1 MSKGLDS
8 TYYGI
13 DSVRWRAYSDNRTWR
28 QRTQRE
34 RANWDPILPSI
45 TAAYLRWRYTPTQPP
60 PQPTG
65 SSVDFDI
72 GVIDIYTLEWS
83 AHIPR
88 GEGSESPLEALAL
101 SGYLGNKPL
110 NPSLA
115 ISIRTLELYR
125 RLRLRKPSFS
135 VEAFAKVVCDL
146 YSVSLTTT
154 TLPSEYKLIV
164 FRFHINEAI
173 AQHWGMHLMCILLYY
188 EVWISKLHRRSV
200 ATRPTGESSM
210 RVLRAHTRFV
220 GVEWT
225 TKQSLIYIFSLKMNP
240 HAPSVV

>member
-1 MSKGLDS
+1 ME
-8 TYYGI
+8 
-13 DSVRWRAYSDNRTWR
+13 VH
-28 QRTQRE
+28 
-34 RANWDPILPSI
+34 
-45 TAAYLRWRYTPTQPP
+45 TQPL

-72 GVIDIYTLEWS
+72 GVINIYMLEWG
-83 AHIPR
+83 AHIPH
-88 GEGSESPLEALAL
+88 GEESELPLEALAL
-101 SGYLGNKPL
+101 SRYLGNKPL

-115 ISIRTLELYR
+115 ISIRTLDLYR

-135 VEAFAKVVCDL
+135 VKAFTNVVCDL
-146 YSVSLTTT
+146 YLVSLTMT

-188 EVWISKLHRRSV
+188 KVWISKLHRCLV
-200 ATRPTGESSM
+200 TTRPTGKSSM
-210 RVLRAHTRFV
+210 CVLCAHTRFV
-220 GVEWT
+220 GIEWT

-240 HAPSVV
+240 HAPSVI